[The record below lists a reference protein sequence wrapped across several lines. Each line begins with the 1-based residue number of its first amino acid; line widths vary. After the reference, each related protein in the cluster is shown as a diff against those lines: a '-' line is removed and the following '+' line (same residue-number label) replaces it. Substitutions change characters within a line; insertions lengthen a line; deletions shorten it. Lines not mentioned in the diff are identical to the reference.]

1 MSENT
6 QERIMLELGR
16 PKAALFVEKSS
27 RRWIVRDP
35 DGNYWTLPGG
45 ENPWDHRQ
53 PFQPTEET
61 ELDPVPG
68 HYRYM
73 LGLPF

>member
-1 MSENT
+1 MISST
-6 QERIMLELGR
+6 IRM
-16 PKAALFVEKSS
+16 AAIYVDRACTEH
-27 RRWIVRDP
+27 WIVRDP
-35 DGNYWTLPGG
+35 GGNFWIVPSSD
-45 ENPWDHRQ
+45 NAWDNRQ

-68 HYRYM
+68 HYRFL